1 LALVERGSRQRA
13 SLEGWLERVAGFDLP
28 EARLVASRP
37 SPRRTGDSGMG
48 WLRVITALVRPA
60 RELIEVFGSSAGAES
75 RRPHS
80 RGLAPSFH
88 DLSALEQFA
97 AEFEPRTERTRWDS
111 FIDGLNRVPRPLITL
126 GVLAFFLLAPLDPL
140 RFAQIA
146 RAYELMPEG
155 FWALLSIIVAFYFG
169 GRMQLKRQDM
179 AIRGGALE
187 VVRELL
193 ALQRAARAQDAQRAQ
208 PAGVEPPIERRADPT
223 G

>member
-1 LALVERGSRQRA
+1 MA
-13 SLEGWLERVAGFDLP
+13 
-28 EARLVASRP
+28 
-37 SPRRTGDSGMG
+37 
-48 WLRVITALVRPA
+48 WLRIITGLVRPA
-60 RELIEVFGSSAGAES
+60 RELIEVFGWSAGSES
-75 RRPHS
+75 RRAHS
-80 RGLAPSFH
+80 QRLALSWH

-97 AEFEPRTERTRWDS
+97 AEFQPHPERTRWDA

-193 ALQRAARAQDAQRAQ
+193 ALQRAAQEHEAQRAE
-208 PAGVEPPIERRADPT
+208 PAGVEPPIEPRAGPT